1 MQPVKILS
9 AIGAVVLSPV
19 AWLMINTAPIRE
31 LRLKNL
37 FGQNIQ
43 DFNLNGPLVLK
54 QSLVQDI
61 KSFIKSNIGGVRVIW
76 GPPGSGKSTALRK
89 VLKNMHDKKQI
100 RGAVFIKPPPDASD
114 IPTVW
119 FSNDL
124 SDGFG
129 NTYNPNEKLSKFL
142 PKFNGIPN
150 VVVLDQLDNAQ
161 FGEEM
166 RIFIK
171 TLAEDSSLTKS
182 YIAFAILSDAYKA
195 KMMYDWNSH
204 EKIVLLQGPY
214 APPTLYQ
221 WDTEDVEKWFSKD
234 FLLHPSSSL
243 LSAPMDQARIKEIAI
258 TAGTPGFLVDMMSF
272 VRTDSEYHRYCDDWE
287 RGAAFRRQA
296 WEDGC
301 KMLSSPYNSYGGL
314 DA

>member
-37 FGQNIQ
+37 FGENIP
-43 DFNLNGPLVLK
+43 DFNLKGPLVLK

-61 KSFIKSNIGGVRVIW
+61 ERSIKSNICGVQIVW

-89 VLKNMHDKKQI
+89 VLKSMQEKNQI

-114 IPTVW
+114 IPAVW
-119 FSNDL
+119 FRNALLDS
-124 SDGFG
+124 FG
-129 NTYNPNEKLSKFL
+129 NTFNANEKLSKIL
-142 PKFNGIPN
+142 PKFNGCPY
-150 VVVLDQLDNAQ
+150 VVVLDQLDNSN

-171 TLAEDSSLTKS
+171 TLAEDSCLTKS
-182 YIAFAILSDAYKA
+182 YITFAILSDAYKA
-195 KMMYDWNSH
+195 KIMYDWNGH
-204 EKIVLLQGPY
+204 EKIVLLNGPY
-214 APPTLYQ
+214 TPSTVYQ
-221 WDTEDVEKWFSKD
+221 WDSEDVEKWFSD
-234 FLLHPSSSL
+234 YFALNPTSPLLAS
-243 LSAPMDQARIKEIAI
+243 PMDQARIKEIAI